1 MPKFIII
8 LYVIFILSN
17 CSEKVLYSG
26 KLIDQSIDYN
36 NFLKKSQLID
46 EIGRPDYIDIIDNKF
61 FYYSEKK
68 IIKNFYKQKL
78 ENRTVIVFRFDQN
91 DNILN
96 VNKYDLNNQNVI
108 NFNQEST
115 PSNLVER
122 GLIEKIFGG
131 IGKQNLSNTSQ

>member
-17 CSEKVLYSG
+17 CSEKILYSG

-68 IIKNFYKQKL
+68 IIKNFYKQKI
-78 ENRTVIVFRFDQN
+78 ENRTLVVIRFDQK

>member
-17 CSEKVLYSG
+17 CSEKILYSG
-26 KLIDQSIDYN
+26 KLIDESIDYN
-36 NFLKKSQLID
+36 NFLNKSQLID

-68 IIKNFYKQKL
+68 IIKNFYKQKI
-78 ENRTVIVFRFDQN
+78 EDRTVIVYKFDQK

-96 VNKYDLNNQNVI
+96 VSTYNLNNQNVI
-108 NFNQEST
+108 SFNQEST
-115 PSNLVER
+115 PNNLVER

-131 IGKQNLSNTSQ
+131 VGKQNLSNTSQ

>member
-36 NFLKKSQLID
+36 NFLNKSQLID
-46 EIGRPDYIDIIDNKF
+46 KIGRPDYIDIIDNKF

-68 IIKNFYKQKL
+68 IIKNFYKQKI
-78 ENRTVIVFRFDQN
+78 ENRTVVVIRFDQK

>member
-36 NFLKKSQLID
+36 NFLNKSQLID
-46 EIGRPDYIDIIDNKF
+46 KIGRPDYIDIIDNKF

>member
-36 NFLKKSQLID
+36 NFLNKSQLID
-46 EIGRPDYIDIIDNKF
+46 KIGRPDYIDIIDNKF

-68 IIKNFYKQKL
+68 IIKNFYKQKI
-78 ENRTVIVFRFDQN
+78 ENRTVVVIRFDQK

-115 PSNLVER
+115 PSNLVQR